1 MSETWKQ
8 WEGQVVN
15 GEFPLLRYLGGS
27 DHSAVF
33 LTERRAGTSE
43 KAAIKLVPADP
54 AHAETQLR
62 RWKQSGE
69 LTHPHLVRVFEA
81 GSCELEGTPLL
92 FVVMEAAEED
102 LSQILPERAL
112 SPDEVRQLLPPVLD
126 ALAYVHGKG
135 LVHGRLRPSN
145 ILAAGDQVKV
155 SSDTLRASGEL
166 VASPS
171 GLDGYAPPEATSG
184 KLTPA
189 ADVWSLAVTLVEV
202 LTQRRPAWNSTTPS
216 PPVLPGGISEPFL
229 EVAQRSLQ
237 IDPQQRWTVA
247 QIGARLQSTQP
258 ISRKSTLPVPTIP
271 EITKKPAKWGYALG
285 LIAAVAVIA
294 VILLVGSKTRTTS
307 STQSVEV
314 QPQETASAN
323 GSAAKPSATLTEIK
337 PRSAGPTK
345 KASSHGQSEKGSQG
359 AVVKGAVLQ
368 QVMPRVSPSARHTIE
383 GKIKVGVRVKIDP
396 SGNVSEA
403 RLVSPG
409 PSKYFA
415 RLALEAAREW
425 KFSPAQVQNQAVASE
440 WDLRF
445 GFRRSGTDV
454 VSTQITP

>member
-1 MSETWKQ
+1 
-8 WEGQVVN
+8 
-15 GEFPLLRYLGGS
+15 
-27 DHSAVF
+27 
-33 LTERRAGTSE
+33 
-43 KAAIKLVPADP
+43 
-54 AHAETQLR
+54 
-62 RWKQSGE
+62 
-69 LTHPHLVRVFEA
+69 
-81 GSCELEGTPLL
+81 
-92 FVVMEAAEED
+92 
-102 LSQILPERAL
+102 
-112 SPDEVRQLLPPVLD
+112 
-126 ALAYVHGKG
+126 
-135 LVHGRLRPSN
+135 
-145 ILAAGDQVKV
+145 
-155 SSDTLRASGEL
+155 
-166 VASPS
+166 
-171 GLDGYAPPEATSG
+171 
-184 KLTPA
+184 
-189 ADVWSLAVTLVEV
+189 
-202 LTQRRPAWNSTTPS
+202 
-216 PPVLPGGISEPFL
+216 LPGGISEPFL

-258 ISRKSTLPVPTIP
+258 VSRKSTLPVPTIP

-294 VILLVGSKTRTTS
+294 VILLVGSKSRTTS

-445 GFRRSGTDV
+445 GFRRTGTDV
-454 VSTQITP
+454 ASTQITP